1 MTDFQNL
8 FDAPPAVRGVW
19 SKKWDYR
26 EKETGEADVQPMWI
40 ADMDFETPQAVKDAV
55 LQRAQLGIYGY
66 TAVDRE
72 YHDAVI
78 AWQRERHGWEV
89 QEEWFLHTPSVIFGI
104 QTAVRALTDRND
116 YVLVQPPVYHPFFRL
131 LRQTQRRVLE
141 NPLLDRGDHYDVDW
155 ADFEAKLRDY
165 RPKLF
170 LLCNPHN
177 PVGKVYTPE
186 ELRRFGTLCR
196 EYGVLV
202 VSDEIHEDLTLPG
215 VRHTPF
221 ASLGEPFAQNA
232 VVCTAASKTF
242 NLAGLHLSNIIVPNA
257 DLRRRMQAALDE
269 VGLPGPNLFALTA
282 GNAAFR
288 RGAPWLDALRDYL
301 AENRQFAA
309 EYISAHIPA
318 LRAYQSQGTYFLWL
332 DCRKL
337 GLDDQALEQFFLH
350 KAGIWANQGHIFGK
364 QGSGFVRLNLAL
376 PRAQLARALEQLDR
390 AVAAPSPK
398 A

>member
-1 MTDFQNL
+1 MTEFQKL
-8 FDAPPAVRGVW
+8 FDAPPAVHGVW

-26 EKETGEADVQPMWI
+26 LQETGESDVQPMWI

-55 LQRAQLGIYGY
+55 LQRAQLGVYGY

-78 AWQRERHGWEV
+78 AWQRDRHGWDIA
-89 QEEWFLHTPSVIFGI
+89 EEWLLHTPSVTFGI
-104 QTAVRALTDRND
+104 QTAVRALTNPND

-131 LRQTQRRVLE
+131 LRQTHRRVLE
-141 NPLLDRGDHYDVDW
+141 NPLIDRGDHYDIDW
-155 ADFEAKLRDY
+155 TDFETKLRDY

-186 ELRRFGTLCR
+186 ELRRFGALCR
-196 EYGVLV
+196 KYGVLV
-202 VSDEIHEDLTLPG
+202 ISDEIHGDLTLPG
-215 VRHTPF
+215 VQHIPF
-221 ASLGEPFAQNA
+221 ASLDESFAQNS
-232 VVCTAASKTF
+232 VICTAASKTF

-257 DLRRRMQAALDE
+257 DLLQRMQTAIQE
-269 VGLPGPNLFALTA
+269 VGLPSPNLFALTA

-288 RGAPWLDALRDYL
+288 YGAPWLDALRSYL

-309 EYISAHIPA
+309 AYIAAHLPA
-318 LRAYQSQGTYFLWL
+318 LQVYQAQGTYFLWL

-337 GLDDQALEQFFLH
+337 GLDNQALEQFMLH
-350 KAGIWANQGHIFGK
+350 KAGIWANQGHIFGS
-364 QGSGFVRLNLAL
+364 QGSGFIRLNLAL
-376 PRAQLARALEQLDR
+376 PREKLAQALDR
-390 AVAAPSPK
+390 LNRAA
-398 A
+398 ATR